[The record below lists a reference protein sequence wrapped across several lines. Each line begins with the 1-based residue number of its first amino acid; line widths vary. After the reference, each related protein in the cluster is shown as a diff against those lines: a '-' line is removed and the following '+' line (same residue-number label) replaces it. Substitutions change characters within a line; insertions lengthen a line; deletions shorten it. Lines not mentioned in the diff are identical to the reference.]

1 MGKFYAVKTGRTIG
15 IFNNW
20 KDVQKAVIGYSNASY
35 KSFETKEEAE
45 EWLNKKATVVDPT
58 SKMLAVAYV
67 DGSYDNKHKLYS
79 YGCVIFSG
87 DSTYTLNSVDFS
99 EDTKTR
105 NIAGELTGARKA
117 IEWCLEHDIQN
128 LILYHDYIGIQKWA
142 DHEWKCNIPLTENYQ
157 KFIDGVKDKIFIQF
171 CKCKAHTGI
180 RYNEMADQLAKD
192 AITEYLKSK

>member
-1 MGKFYAVKTGRTIG
+1 MGKFYAVKTGRTTG

-58 SKMLAVAYV
+58 SKILAVAYV

-87 DSTYTLNSVDFS
+87 NSTYTLNSVDFS

-157 KFIDGVKDKIFIQF
+157 KFIDGVKDKICIQF

>member
-58 SKMLAVAYV
+58 SKILAVAYV

-87 DSTYTLNSVDFS
+87 NSTYTLNSVDFS

-157 KFIDGVKDKIFIQF
+157 KFIDGVKDKICIQF

>member
-99 EDTKTR
+99 EDPKTR

-171 CKCKAHTGI
+171 CKCAAHTGI

>member
-1 MGKFYAVKTGRTIG
+1 MGKFYAVKTGRAIG

-87 DSTYTLNSVDFS
+87 NSTYTLNSVDFS
-99 EDTKTR
+99 EDPKTR

-117 IEWCLEHDIQN
+117 IEWCLENDIQN

-171 CKCKAHTGI
+171 CKCAAHTGI

>member
-1 MGKFYAVKTGRTIG
+1 MGKFYAVKTGHTIG

-58 SKMLAVAYV
+58 SEMLAVAYV

-99 EDTKTR
+99 EDPKTR

-171 CKCKAHTGI
+171 CKCAAHTGI

>member
-58 SKMLAVAYV
+58 SKILAVAYV

-87 DSTYTLNSVDFS
+87 NSTYTLNSVDFS

-157 KFIDGVKDKIFIQF
+157 KFIDVVKDKICIQF

>member
-58 SKMLAVAYV
+58 SKILAVAYV

-142 DHEWKCNIPLTENYQ
+142 DHEWKCNIPLTKNYQ

-171 CKCKAHTGI
+171 CKCKAHTRI

-192 AITEYLKSK
+192 AITEYIKSK

>member
-192 AITEYLKSK
+192 AITEYIKSK

>member
-58 SKMLAVAYV
+58 SKILAVAYV
-67 DGSYDNKHKLYS
+67 DGSYDNKHNLYS

-87 DSTYTLNSVDFS
+87 NSTYTLNSVDFS

-157 KFIDGVKDKIFIQF
+157 KFIDGVKDKICIQF

>member
-20 KDVQKAVIGYSNASY
+20 KDAQKAVIGYSNASY

-58 SKMLAVAYV
+58 SKILAVAYV

-87 DSTYTLNSVDFS
+87 NSTYTLNSVDFS

-157 KFIDGVKDKIFIQF
+157 KFIDGVKDKICIQF

>member
-58 SKMLAVAYV
+58 SKILAVAYV

-87 DSTYTLNSVDFS
+87 NSTYTLNSVDFS

-157 KFIDGVKDKIFIQF
+157 KFIDCVKDKICIQF